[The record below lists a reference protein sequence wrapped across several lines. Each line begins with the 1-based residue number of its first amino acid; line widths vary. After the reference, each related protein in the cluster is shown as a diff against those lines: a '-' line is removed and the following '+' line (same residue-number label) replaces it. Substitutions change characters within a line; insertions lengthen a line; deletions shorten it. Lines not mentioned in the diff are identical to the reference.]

1 MCFYIGIEDLAAN
14 ALIELLQKEEN
25 RSFITYKELERYGT
39 QVVRLLSER
48 GEKAVLLLSR
58 ENTNAMFRDYSE
70 FFEEDSYDGNEGI
83 RLRAGK
89 SRKDLIVQFRGYLA
103 LDVLMALVDERSVS
117 ALGVQYLKKYK
128 RLKDPIYGYIQIPM
142 TYQRTRYVGKFML

>member
-117 ALGVQYLKKYK
+117 ALGV
-128 RLKDPIYGYIQIPM
+128 
-142 TYQRTRYVGKFML
+142 

>member
-1 MCFYIGIEDLAAN
+1 MKWRDGLCVFT
-14 ALIELLQKEEN
+14 

-39 QVVRLLSER
+39 QVVSLLSER

-117 ALGVQYLKKYK
+117 ALGV
-128 RLKDPIYGYIQIPM
+128 
-142 TYQRTRYVGKFML
+142 

>member
-39 QVVRLLSER
+39 QVVSLLSER

-103 LDVLMALVDERSVS
+103 LDVLMALVDECSVS
-117 ALGVQYLKKYK
+117 ALGV
-128 RLKDPIYGYIQIPM
+128 
-142 TYQRTRYVGKFML
+142 

>member
-39 QVVRLLSER
+39 QVVSLLSER

-70 FFEEDSYDGNEGI
+70 FFEEDSHDGQEGI

-117 ALGVQYLKKYK
+117 VLGV
-128 RLKDPIYGYIQIPM
+128 
-142 TYQRTRYVGKFML
+142 

>member
-25 RSFITYKELERYGT
+25 RSFITYKELERYET
-39 QVVRLLSER
+39 QVVSLLSER

-117 ALGVQYLKKYK
+117 ALGV
-128 RLKDPIYGYIQIPM
+128 
-142 TYQRTRYVGKFML
+142 

>member
-25 RSFITYKELERYGT
+25 RSLITYKELERYGT

-117 ALGVQYLKKYK
+117 ALGV
-128 RLKDPIYGYIQIPM
+128 
-142 TYQRTRYVGKFML
+142 

>member
-39 QVVRLLSER
+39 QVVSLLSER

-117 ALGVQYLKKYK
+117 VLGV
-128 RLKDPIYGYIQIPM
+128 
-142 TYQRTRYVGKFML
+142 

>member
-1 MCFYIGIEDLAAN
+1 MKWRDGLCVFTLDIEDLAAN

-25 RSFITYKELERYGT
+25 RSFITYKELERHGT

-117 ALGVQYLKKYK
+117 ALGV
-128 RLKDPIYGYIQIPM
+128 
-142 TYQRTRYVGKFML
+142 

>member
-39 QVVRLLSER
+39 QVVSLLSER

-117 ALGVQYLKKYK
+117 ALGV
-128 RLKDPIYGYIQIPM
+128 
-142 TYQRTRYVGKFML
+142 

>member
-39 QVVRLLSER
+39 QVVSLLSER

-70 FFEEDSYDGNEGI
+70 F
-83 RLRAGK
+83 
-89 SRKDLIVQFRGYLA
+89 
-103 LDVLMALVDERSVS
+103 
-117 ALGVQYLKKYK
+117 LKRILTMGTKAF
-128 RLKDPIYGYIQIPM
+128 
-142 TYQRTRYVGKFML
+142 V

>member
-1 MCFYIGIEDLAAN
+1 MSFYIGIEDLAAN

-39 QVVRLLSER
+39 QVVSLLSER

-117 ALGVQYLKKYK
+117 ALGV
-128 RLKDPIYGYIQIPM
+128 
-142 TYQRTRYVGKFML
+142 

>member
-39 QVVRLLSER
+39 QVASLLSER

-58 ENTNAMFRDYSE
+58 EKTNAMFRDYSE

-117 ALGVQYLKKYK
+117 ALGV
-128 RLKDPIYGYIQIPM
+128 
-142 TYQRTRYVGKFML
+142 

>member
-25 RSFITYKELERYGT
+25 RSFITYKELERHGT

-117 ALGVQYLKKYK
+117 ALGV
-128 RLKDPIYGYIQIPM
+128 
-142 TYQRTRYVGKFML
+142 

>member
-70 FFEEDSYDGNEGI
+70 FFEEDSYDENEGI

-117 ALGVQYLKKYK
+117 ALGV
-128 RLKDPIYGYIQIPM
+128 
-142 TYQRTRYVGKFML
+142 

>member
-39 QVVRLLSER
+39 QVVSLLSER

-103 LDVLMALVDERSVS
+103 LDVLMALVDERSIC
-117 ALGVQYLKKYK
+117 ALGV
-128 RLKDPIYGYIQIPM
+128 
-142 TYQRTRYVGKFML
+142 

>member
-39 QVVRLLSER
+39 QVVSLLSER

-70 FFEEDSYDGNEGI
+70 FFEEDSCDGQDGI
-83 RLRAGK
+83 RLREGK

-117 ALGVQYLKKYK
+117 ALGV
-128 RLKDPIYGYIQIPM
+128 
-142 TYQRTRYVGKFML
+142 